1 MLAAADL
8 IAKRPGD
15 GIPPNQLERVLGRV
29 LKRPLAAD
37 EQLMLEHLV

>member
-1 MLAAADL
+1 
-8 IAKRPGD
+8 
-15 GIPPNQLERVLGRV
+15 LECVLGRV